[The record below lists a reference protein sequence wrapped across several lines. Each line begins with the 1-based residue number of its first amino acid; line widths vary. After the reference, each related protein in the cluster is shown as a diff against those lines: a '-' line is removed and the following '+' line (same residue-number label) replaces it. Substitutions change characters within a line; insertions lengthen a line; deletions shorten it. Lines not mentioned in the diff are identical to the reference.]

1 MPARFL
7 LPRLLVGVVVIAL
20 VLVVKWAGWL

>member
-7 LPRLLVGVVVIAL
+7 LPRLLVGVVVIGL
-20 VLVVKWAGWL
+20 VLVVKWAGWM

>member
-7 LPRLLVGVVVIAL
+7 LPRLLVGVVLIVL
-20 VLVVKWAGWL
+20 VLVVKWAGWM